1 MFLDRLWFVI
11 ACLLSVIIWVSE
23 AIYIKLVNFLSS
35 LQVKVEK
42 LKIGI
47 LKFRFLKDGVRIIE
61 FRIVKFRIID
71 DALYKQIITHLL
83 QYVGWNPSFWDGI
96 IFMAY
101 WDLTTFLIE
110 IFPFLRPI
118 SILFDPQYPFD

>member
-1 MFLDRLWFVI
+1 MVCDCL
-11 ACLLSVIIWVSE
+11 LLSVIIWVSE
-23 AIYIKLVNFLSS
+23 AIYIKLMNFLSS

-83 QYVGWNPSFWDGI
+83 QYVG
-96 IFMAY
+96 
-101 WDLTTFLIE
+101 
-110 IFPFLRPI
+110 
-118 SILFDPQYPFD
+118 